1 MKKMSDNNNIQENQ
15 VDIVQNFKTA
25 VKNGQTRLAL
35 EFLVDIVDGIL
46 DIVLTPQEEAP
57 VQNETKEQKQPTS
70 KKKAKEQVTETQANT
85 VS

>member
-15 VDIVQNFKTA
+15 IDIVQNFKTA

-46 DIVLTPQEEAP
+46 DIILTPQEEAP
-57 VQNETKEQKQPTS
+57 VQNETKEQKQSTS
-70 KKKAKEQVTETQANT
+70 KKKAKEQVTETQADT

>member
-1 MKKMSDNNNIQENQ
+1 MSDNNNIQENQ
-15 VDIVQNFKTA
+15 IDIVQNFKTA

-46 DIVLTPQEEAP
+46 DIILTPQEEAP
-57 VQNETKEQKQPTS
+57 VQNETKEQKQSTS
-70 KKKAKEQVTETQANT
+70 KKKAKEQVTETQADT

>member
-1 MKKMSDNNNIQENQ
+1 MSDNNNIQENQ

-57 VQNETKEQKQPTS
+57 VQNETKEQKQSTS
-70 KKKAKEQVTETQANT
+70 KKKAKEQVTETQADT

>member
-1 MKKMSDNNNIQENQ
+1 MKKMSDNNNIQEDQ

-57 VQNETKEQKQPTS
+57 VENETKEQKQSTS
-70 KKKAKEQVTETQANT
+70 KKKTKEQVVETQAVT

>member
-1 MKKMSDNNNIQENQ
+1 MSDNNNIQENQ

-57 VQNETKEQKQPTS
+57 VENETKEQKQSTS
-70 KKKAKEQVTETQANT
+70 KKKTKEQVVETQAAT

>member
-1 MKKMSDNNNIQENQ
+1 MSDNNNIQEDQ

-57 VQNETKEQKQPTS
+57 VENETKEQKQSTS
-70 KKKAKEQVTETQANT
+70 KKKTKEQVVETQAVT

>member
-1 MKKMSDNNNIQENQ
+1 MSDNNNIQENQ